1 MKRAIIP
8 LALLLLSLTAAFSGY
23 ALAQSE
29 AARAEAEQ
37 AIQRSEDA
45 REDAVSEAMN
55 FSQAEA
61 DAFWPLYRNYR
72 AEMSVLQRREV
83 DLAFQMM
90 AVFTDLSS
98 EDADR
103 LLDEW
108 ISLGQDRNE
117 VKGRYVVRFRD
128 ILKPQRAVRFLQVDN
143 RLDVMVAFDA
153 AQNLPLV
160 R

>member
-1 MKRAIIP
+1 MNRTVIP
-8 LALLLLSLTAAFSGY
+8 LALLLLSAAIHPGG
-23 ALAQSE
+23 AIAQSGDE
-29 AARAEAEQ
+29 QAQAEQ

-45 REDAVSEAMN
+45 REDAVSEAMS

-61 DAFWPLYRNYR
+61 DAFWPVYRDYR
-72 AEMSVLQRREV
+72 AEMSALQRREV

-90 AVFTDLSS
+90 GVFPDLSN

-108 ISLGQDRNE
+108 IALGQDRNE

-128 ILKPQRAVRFLQVDN
+128 ILEPPRAVRFLQVDN